1 VRTRPGA
8 EALVAPDV
16 RRAVS
21 ALDAGLPVYNVR
33 TLSEHVDRNLIF
45 RRIPARM
52 FVVLGPLLLALAAV
66 GISAVVAHAVTARRV
81 EIGMRLALGAT
92 AGRVVGV
99 FVADTMRVILVG
111 AALGWSAAFVLA
123 RELGGAAVI
132 DLGIFTGVPALLLL
146 VALAACWWPARR
158 AARVDPMRALRAE

>member
-1 VRTRPGA
+1 
-8 EALVAPDV
+8 
-16 RRAVS
+16 
-21 ALDAGLPVYNVR
+21 
-33 TLSEHVDRNLIF
+33 
-45 RRIPARM
+45 M

-99 FVADTMRVILVG
+99 FVADTMRVIVIG

-123 RELGGAAVI
+123 REVGGAGVI